1 MSTAE
6 KLRIMEETV
15 KPILNLLNKRM
26 KNKLEALKAY
36 DGPINDSD
44 SEIKRIREIEAVK
57 LRHEIDVL
65 NDLSDIVL
73 AMYPNT

>member
-1 MSTAE
+1 MNTAE
-6 KLRIMEETV
+6 KLKIMEETV